1 MVENKTI
8 KLFNLIEMRGEF
20 FFKKSMKLLFWFF
33 LAIIYKSLCM
43 SNNLSPST
51 SSLVFLKKK
60 NMTER
65 KNSIK
70 YDKLDFFND
79 KI

>member
-1 MVENKTI
+1 
-8 KLFNLIEMRGEF
+8 
-20 FFKKSMKLLFWFF
+20 
-33 LAIIYKSLCM
+33 M

-60 NMTER
+60 NMIER
-65 KNSIK
+65 KNFIK